1 MLPFISLA
9 QLRPIKNTSSHKTST
24 ISNANLN
31 VQQNGIKSS
40 QINSSRSG
48 SYDTIP
54 PIESYLVTDIHGNK
68 TAVDTTL
75 TIQNFYKHN
84 YLQKDIFGL
93 LPFAND
99 GQTYTI
105 LDHTKESQTSLPSI
119 GFQAKQYGF
128 LDSEEINYYNV
139 PTPHSHLFYRSAIKQ
154 GQNLDALLATNVSK
168 QLNFFIGYRGLRS
181 TGAYI
186 NQLTSIG
193 NFRIGS
199 SYDSKNNRYHLKAHI
214 AVQDLTNY
222 ENGGIIELDL
232 FENKE
237 GNRER
242 LDVRLRD
249 AQSLYKNIRLFADNS
264 YQLNTSQE
272 HKVWLSHQVQYDYFS
287 YLYHQ
292 KNAISQNL
300 NDSFFGEFY
309 SSSIYD
315 KVRNE
320 NVFNKVELAFDS
332 KRLGQFSVF
341 SSLYQYNYY
350 YNSIVIDSDDQ
361 VIPHQLKDNIIN
373 IGGAYVLKANNLDIN
388 LFASQSITEQV
399 YTDIQ
404 AQTEIEILDKVTFD
418 IHYQYAS
425 KIPEFTKQLFQ
436 SNFTHY
442 NWYNDF
448 SNEKTHHIRLDI
460 KNPWLNLSAN
470 YKMITDRLYFSNDWN
485 EYDGYNNPT
494 RLLISP
500 KQYHETI
507 NYLSLSAQ
515 KEFHWRNWALDNT
528 FQFQQ
533 VAQNDDIL
541 NVPTLI
547 SRNTLYYSNYL
558 FKKALYIQTGVTAN
572 YFTSYYMNG
581 YNPVLGDFY
590 IQNQTKIGNYPMI
603 DFFLNMK
610 IRTARIYFAVEQLNH
625 LLGKSK
631 HLSAPMYPYKDLTVR
646 LGISWKFFN

>member
-1 MLPFISLA
+1 M
-9 QLRPIKNTSSHKTST
+9 RPIKNTSSHKTST

-31 VQQNGIKSS
+31 VKQNGINSS

-54 PIESYLVTDIHGNK
+54 SIESYLLTDIHGNK

-105 LDHTKESQTSLPSI
+105 LDHTKENQATLLSI
-119 GFQAKQYGF
+119 GFHAKQYGF
-128 LDSEEINYYNV
+128 IDSDEINYYNV

-168 QLNFFIGYRGLRS
+168 QLNFFVGYRGLRS

-199 SYDSKNNRYHLKAHI
+199 SYDSKNNRYHLKTHI

-222 ENGGIIELDL
+222 ENGGIIELYL

-237 GNRER
+237 GNRDR

-249 AQSLYKNIRLFADNS
+249 AQSLLKNIRLFADNS

-272 HKVWLSHQVQYDYFS
+272 HKVWLKHQVQYDYFS
-287 YLYHQ
+287 YLYTQ
-292 KNAISQNL
+292 RNAYSQNL
-300 NDSFFGEFY
+300 DDSFFGEFY

-341 SSLYQYNYY
+341 SSLYQYNYFF
-350 YNSIVIDSDDQ
+350 NSVVIDSNNQ
-361 VIPHQLKDNIIN
+361 LIPNQLKENVLN
-373 IGGAYVLKANNLDIN
+373 IGGAYVLKANKLDIN
-388 LFASQSITEQV
+388 LFAAQSISENT

-404 AQTEIEILDKVTFD
+404 AQTEISLLDKVFLD

-425 KIPEFTKQLFQ
+425 KIPDFTKQLFQ

-448 SNEKTHHIRLDI
+448 SNEKFHSIQLDL

-485 EYDGYNNPT
+485 VYDQYNNPT

-500 KQYHETI
+500 KQYNETI
-507 NYLSLSAQ
+507 NYISIKAQ
-515 KEFHWRNWALDNT
+515 KEFQWRNWALDNT

-558 FKKALYIQTGVTAN
+558 FKKALYIQTGVSAN
-572 YFTSYYMNG
+572 YFTAYYMNG

-590 IQNQTKIGNYPMI
+590 VQNQTKIGDYPMI

-610 IRTARIYFAVEQLNH
+610 IRTARVYFAVEQLNH
-625 LLGKSK
+625 LFGKSK
-631 HLSAPMYPYKDLTVR
+631 QMSAPMYPYKDLTVR